1 MSDNKLCFNCTG
13 SRHRVAECRCTITCQ
28 SCCGKHHS
36 SICDK
41 LSNQLMLATGGG
53 QVVYLV
59 VVVDVDGIRC
69 RALLDMGAGSS
80 YASAALISKLNR
92 KPDRKEY
99 KTIEMMMTST
109 SQKIEMYKVQV
120 SNIKGVSAYPLS

>member
-1 MSDNKLCFNCTG
+1 
-13 SRHRVAECRCTITCQ
+13 
-28 SCCGKHHS
+28 
-36 SICDK
+36 
-41 LSNQLMLATGGG
+41 MLATGGG

-69 RALLDMGAGSS
+69 RALLDTGAGSS

-92 KPDRKEY
+92 KPVRREY

-120 SNIKGVSAYPLS
+120 SNIKGVFSLPTTPSKVDKGTLLTIQNPRYVDTSTNTSRAWRLMIPTSSPSCLYT